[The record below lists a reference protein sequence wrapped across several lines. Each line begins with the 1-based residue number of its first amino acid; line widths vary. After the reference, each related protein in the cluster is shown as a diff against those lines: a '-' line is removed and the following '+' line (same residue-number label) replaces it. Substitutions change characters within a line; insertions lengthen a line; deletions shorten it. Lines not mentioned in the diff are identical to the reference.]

1 MAVFSTGSYSF
12 VSSSK
17 SFQFSLYNIN
27 GYVPVKLNIKSS
39 RYSYA
44 IASGSGYGPFFGGGA
59 DQKNNAASKQN
70 SYTYCSDTYH
80 LPTWYSSSGLS
91 CRFYSGSYKF
101 SPTDV
106 EVFYETQT

>member
-17 SFQFSLYNIN
+17 SFQFSSYNIN

-44 IASGSGYGPFFGGGA
+44 IASGSGYGR
-59 DQKNNAASKQN
+59 
-70 SYTYCSDTYH
+70 TI
-80 LPTWYSSSGLS
+80 L
-91 CRFYSGSYKF
+91 
-101 SPTDV
+101 
-106 EVFYETQT
+106 